1 MKIKT
6 LIKGCNFSDYQHI
19 VVQAKGDTGIVSL
32 GGGYPD
38 YIARR
43 FGEKK
48 IESIAIY
55 ENIVRVRV

>member
-6 LIKGCNFSDYQHI
+6 MIKGCNFSEYQHI
-19 VVQAKGDTGIVSL
+19 VVQAKGDYGMVAL
-32 GGGYPD
+32 GGGFPD
-38 YIARR
+38 DIARR

-48 IESIAIY
+48 IENVVIY